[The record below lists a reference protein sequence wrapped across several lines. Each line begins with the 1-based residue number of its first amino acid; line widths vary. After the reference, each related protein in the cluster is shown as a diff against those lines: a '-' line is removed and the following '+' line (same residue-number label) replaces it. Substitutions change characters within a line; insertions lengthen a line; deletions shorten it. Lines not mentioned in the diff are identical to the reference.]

1 MSLNLRTIRIPT
13 LAVSAGLALT
23 ALAVT
28 GGAAP
33 ASTVQRASQTCNPP
47 KYPGE
52 GYFTQKIRVTNI
64 SCSYGK
70 RFVVAYYKCRTKNG
84 TRPGGRCTTKVLGF
98 SCTEKRESIATEI
111 DARVTCR
118 RGTQRIIHT
127 YQQNIE

>member
-1 MSLNLRTIRIPT
+1 MSLNLRTTRIPT
-13 LAVSAGLALT
+13 LAVSAGIALT

-28 GGAAP
+28 GSAAP
-33 ASTVQRASQTCNPP
+33 ASTIQRSSRTCTPP

-52 GYFTQKIRVTNI
+52 GYFTGKIRVTNI
-64 SCSYGK
+64 SCAYGK

-84 TRPGGRCTTKVLGF
+84 TRPSGRCTTKVLGF

-118 RGTQRIIHT
+118 RGTQRIVHT